1 MKSSFSS
8 SNLQNPGEKK
18 ISNSRISRKRLN
30 KKFFIDSEGY
40 NEIKEDSKAS
50 SEAER
55 TEEEV
60 SNGF

>member
-18 ISNSRISRKRLN
+18 ISNSLRSIKRLN

-60 SNGF
+60 SHEF

>member
-18 ISNSRISRKRLN
+18 ISNSLRSIKRLN

-40 NEIKEDSKAS
+40 NEIKDDSKAS
-50 SEAER
+50 SEAEI
-55 TEEEV
+55 TEEKV
-60 SNGF
+60 SHGF

>member
-18 ISNSRISRKRLN
+18 ISNSLRSIKRLN

-50 SEAER
+50 SEPER

-60 SNGF
+60 PHGL

>member
-18 ISNSRISRKRLN
+18 ISNSLRSIKRLN

-60 SNGF
+60 SHGL

>member
-8 SNLQNPGEKK
+8 SNIQNPGEKK
-18 ISNSRISRKRLN
+18 ISNSLRSIKRLN

-55 TEEEV
+55 TEEGV

>member
-8 SNLQNPGEKK
+8 SNIQNPGEKK
-18 ISNSRISRKRLN
+18 ISNSLRSIKRLN

-55 TEEEV
+55 TEEV
-60 SNGF
+60 SHGF